1 MNQQP
6 ICPKESFLRIAV
18 HHPAI
23 PLTLF
28 AKRNE
33 ACLFLTLV
41 AFGRVESAKA
51 MPGVAVR
58 ESNDP
63 QLRQI
68 AEKIKGFL
76 DGRTPSLDKIPLDM
90 SWCTEFQ
97 KKVLHAAR
105 NIPWGT
111 TVSYSELA
119 EKAGFPKAVRAAAS
133 VMRSNRFP
141 LVIPCHRVIGKN
153 GAIGGFMGA
162 KTGRPIALKRKLLAR
177 ERQAF

>member
-1 MNQQP
+1 MQT
-6 ICPKESFLRIAV
+6 KERFLRTSV
-18 HHPAI
+18 RHPLV

-28 AKRNE
+28 ARRNE
-33 ACLFLTLV
+33 AGLFLTSIVFSRVGRAKTIRSV
-41 AFGRVESAKA
+41 AG
-51 MPGVAVR
+51 R

-63 QLRQI
+63 QL
-68 AEKIKGFL
+68 KIFAQKIREFL
-76 DGRTPSLDKIPLDM
+76 DGRTKSLDKIPLDM

-97 KKVLHAAR
+97 KKVLCAAR
-105 NIPWGT
+105 KIPRGET
-111 TVSYSELA
+111 ISYSELA
-119 EKAGFPKAVRAAAS
+119 ERAGFPKAVRAAAS

-162 KTGRPIALKRKLLAR
+162 KTGRPVALKKKLLAR